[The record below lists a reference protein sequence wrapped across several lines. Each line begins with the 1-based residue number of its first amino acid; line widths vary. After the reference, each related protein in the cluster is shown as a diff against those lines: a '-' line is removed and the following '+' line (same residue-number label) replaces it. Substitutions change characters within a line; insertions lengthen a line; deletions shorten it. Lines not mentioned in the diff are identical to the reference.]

1 MAKNLTAWERRRKAE
16 QALNLKAMG
25 LTNVSIADRI
35 GVNRKTVPGLLEQAA
50 EEAEDSRF
58 LEAARAK
65 THYSQIIRTCWTK
78 LGDKNLSV
86 NSHNIPALIGLAA
99 SAQARLDK
107 LNGVEAP
114 IKVEHK
120 TLRDRAIE
128 FDQFARETAGVPRER
143 RLRIVD

>member
-1 MAKNLTAWERRRKAE
+1 M
-16 QALNLKAMG
+16 
-25 LTNVSIADRI
+25 SIADRI

-50 EEAEDSRF
+50 EEAEDSQF

-65 THYSQIIRTCWTK
+65 THYSQIIRTVWTK
-78 LGDKNLSV
+78 LADKNLSV

-114 IKVEHK
+114 IRLEHR
-120 TLRDRAIE
+120 TLRDRAID
-128 FDQFARETAGVPRER
+128 FDQFARERAGVPREQ
-143 RLRIVD
+143 RLKVVDGGA

>member
-1 MAKNLTAWERRRKAE
+1 MAKNLTAQERRRKAE

-107 LNGVEAP
+107 LNGIEAP
-114 IKVEHK
+114 HKFEVE
-120 TLRDRAIE
+120 
-128 FDQFARETAGVPRER
+128 
-143 RLRIVD
+143 

>member
-1 MAKNLTAWERRRKAE
+1 MAKNLTAQERRRKVE

-50 EEAEDSRF
+50 EGAEDSRF

-78 LGDKNLSV
+78 LRDKNLSV

-107 LNGVEAP
+107 LNVIEAP
-114 IKVEHK
+114 QRFEVEEKMTLADYARKVN
-120 TLRDRAIE
+120 
-128 FDQFARETAGVPRER
+128 GVPREQ